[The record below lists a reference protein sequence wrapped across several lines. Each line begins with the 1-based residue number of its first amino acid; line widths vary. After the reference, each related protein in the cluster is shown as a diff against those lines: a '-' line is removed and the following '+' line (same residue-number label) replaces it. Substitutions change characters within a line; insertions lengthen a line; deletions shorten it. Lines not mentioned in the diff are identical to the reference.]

1 MFFWKTQQKCHVIVN
16 KLHDIH
22 IEIYRGIEQTYFCR
36 FLFGK
41 SRAITYILV
50 QQFYYVCTFR
60 VTDQLLFSFFH
71 GANDKVSNSDENIR
85 IYHDFIWHDLK
96 NLIRK
101 WEILTCYNTNY
112 SLSHDIIRKAAEL
125 YMLCFWNFLKSHGVQ
140 SCTVQICVGLRTCC
154 TLLCLWPF
162 KNVCYI
168 VIYCLYGV
176 KRVTLMIT

>member
-1 MFFWKTQQKCHVIVN
+1 VIIGIIRYGKTIIIHPLLAQPKPVPCSCWSMFFWKTQQKCHVIVN

-85 IYHDFIWHDLK
+85 IYHDLIWNDLK

-101 WEILTCYNTNY
+101 SEILTCYNTNY
-112 SLSHDIIRKAAEL
+112 SLSHDIIRKAADRNNHTFSLTL
-125 YMLCFWNFLKSHGVQ
+125 Y
-140 SCTVQICVGLRTCC
+140 
-154 TLLCLWPF
+154 
-162 KNVCYI
+162 YI
-168 VIYCLYGV
+168 T
-176 KRVTLMIT
+176 KW